1 MIVDMNVR
9 VKVSGL
15 IKEDLNTQAVALAI
29 KQRLNADSVDII
41 EITTTDEEGDETD
54 ERSEETE
61 GSA

>member
-1 MIVDMNVR
+1 MIVNMNVR
-9 VKVSGL
+9 VQVSGL

-54 ERSEETE
+54 E
-61 GSA
+61 